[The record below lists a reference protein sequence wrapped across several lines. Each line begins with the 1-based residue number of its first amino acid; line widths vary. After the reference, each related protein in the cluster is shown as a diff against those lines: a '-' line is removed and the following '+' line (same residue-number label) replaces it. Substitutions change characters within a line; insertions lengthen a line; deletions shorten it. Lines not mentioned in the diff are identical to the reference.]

1 MVRSPPRRYEDES
14 ETSACYYPP
23 NDMGP
28 FLSTSYSRS
37 VAPQKKERSKLL
49 MKAIPVVCG
58 VVVLVIVIV
67 IVAVTVHKSS
77 SSDDESSAGNAGNSS
92 SSSGSSSSSTLS
104 ESCPVVAAKDRT
116 VAFWQSEV
124 AGCDTVPDGVTHVVF
139 GFALVADGVVVPSFQ
154 STDANISQCVQQLHD
169 RCILAMASIG
179 GSTNNQNISDVA
191 NATLFAQSA
200 AALVSKFGFAGIDLD
215 DETVGAEFSA
225 DRTVGM
231 LRATREALDA
241 AGDTSTLLTYDA
253 YFYEGDASVCSA
265 EATAAYSRCFPT
277 GVLEYVDWVNI
288 MAYNV
293 NLDNETAASIYASA
307 VSTTF
312 AAWGTQLGGNFSL
325 ATIGLCVGGGCAYGP
340 GPNATVIAEWETFA
354 RQEGYGGMMI
364 YSASAEVSDDFPVT
378 RSIVSTTLSSS

>member
-28 FLSTSYSRS
+28 FLSTSYSQS
-37 VAPQKKERSKLL
+37 VAPHKKERKKLL
-49 MKAIPVVCG
+49 KKAIPVVG
-58 VVVLVIVIV
+58 GFVVLVVVIV
-67 IVAVTVHKSS
+67 IIAVTLHKSS
-77 SSDDESSAGNAGNSS
+77 SSDEKSSSGNSGNSS
-92 SSSGSSSSSTLS
+92 SSSGTSESLSSSCS
-104 ESCPVVAAKDRT
+104 PVAAKDRT

-124 AGCDTVPDGVTHVVF
+124 AGCDSVPDGVTHVVF
-139 GFALVADGVVVPSFQ
+139 GFALVADGVIVPSFQ
-154 STDANISQCVQQLHD
+154 STDANISQCVEQLHA

-179 GSTNNQNISDVA
+179 GSTNNQNMSEVA
-191 NATLFAQSA
+191 NATLFAESA
-200 AALVSKFGFAGIDLD
+200 TALVSKFGFAGIDLD

-225 DRTVGM
+225 DRAVGM
-231 LRATREALDA
+231 LKSIREALDT
-241 AGDTSTLLTYDA
+241 AGNTTTLLTYDA

-277 GVLEYVDWVNI
+277 GILDYVDWVNI

-293 NLDNETAASIYASA
+293 NLDNETAASIYAA
-307 VSTTF
+307 AESTTF

-340 GPNATVIAEWETFA
+340 GPNATVIAEWEEFA
-354 RQEGYGGMMI
+354 RQDGHGGMMI

-378 RSIVSTTLSSS
+378 RSIISTTFSSS